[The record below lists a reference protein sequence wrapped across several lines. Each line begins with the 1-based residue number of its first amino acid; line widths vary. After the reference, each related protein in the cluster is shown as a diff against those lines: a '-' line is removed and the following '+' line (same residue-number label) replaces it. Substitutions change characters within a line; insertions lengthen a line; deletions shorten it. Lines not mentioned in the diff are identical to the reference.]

1 MTDIATLGIKVDA
14 SSADSAGSALDR
26 LRTRAKGAELAVG
39 AMRAA
44 FAGVAAAGAAFAAV
58 VGKVTTVQREFDV
71 LNSSL
76 ITVTGSAQAAER
88 NFAWIRKFAA
98 ETPYSLNEVTG
109 AFVKLKAL
117 GLDASRDALESY
129 GNTASAMGKSLDQ
142 FIEAVADASTGEFER
157 LKEFG
162 IKARQDGATVAFTFR
177 GITTTVRN
185 SADEIESYLRRIGNV
200 DFAGAMDIR
209 AKTLDGALSNL
220 GDTWDE
226 LFRTI
231 SSQGVGQIILDGVR
245 AAERG
250 VRRLIDALNDM
261 SIAAKSGQD
270 FLTFLGRGTGLETLD
285 EDLSGNVQKITEI
298 NKKLIDLQK
307 NGGGGISSTFN
318 QRRIDA
324 LKRER
329 AELEAEGKI
338 LEREAERRRKLR
350 APVTGG
356 DSESRGTRT
365 PSATAPSK
373 SELAALRRAA
383 EEEQKLRLLAAE
395 QVLGT
400 DDAQLKFNADVAR
413 AYEEFDRRRKAAN
426 DEAIRQANQQE
437 DAVSRLVE
445 RYRDL
450 ADPTRQYRQEIEL
463 VTVLEAQGRLSAEE
477 AFNARG
483 KLIEQEQS
491 AAQKTSESL
500 KKQKSLAEELGLT
513 FTSAFE
519 DAVVSGKKLGDVL
532 NGLAQDILR
541 VVVRKS
547 VTEPLGE
554 SIAAFAKEL
563 FPSARGNAFAGA
575 GQVQTFASGGAFGNG
590 EVLTRPTLFRFAS
603 GGSFREGVAGE
614 AGPEAAVPLK
624 RMSNGKLG
632 VYAEG
637 GGQPILNVRVI
648 NNAQAQVSVAQ
659 NDSGDLEL
667 VIDQVDFAIGE
678 RVLSGRGGTFSA
690 MQNRFG
696 LRTDSGGY

>member
-1 MTDIATLGIKVDA
+1 MTDIASLGIKVDA

-26 LRTRAKGAELAVG
+26 LRTRARGAELAVG

-44 FAGVAAAGAAFAAV
+44 FAGVAAAGAAFTAV

-76 ITVTGSAQAAER
+76 VTVTGSAQAAER
-88 NFAWIRKFAA
+88 NFAWIREFAA
-98 ETPYSLNEVTG
+98 TTPYSLNEVTG

-200 DFAGAMDIR
+200 DFAGAMDLR
-209 AKTLDGALSNL
+209 AQTLDGALSNL

-231 SSQGVGQIILDGVR
+231 SNQGVGQLILDGVR
-245 AAERG
+245 AAEQG
-250 VRRLIDALNDM
+250 VRGLIDALNDM

-270 FLTFLGRGTGLETLD
+270 FLTFLGRGTGLKTLD
-285 EDLSGNVQKITEI
+285 DDLAENVQKITEI
-298 NKKLIDLQK
+298 NEKLIKLQQ
-307 NGGGGISSTFN
+307 GGGINETFN

-350 APVTGG
+350 APAKAEESDSGG
-356 DSESRGTRT
+356 PRSSGAG
-365 PSATAPSK
+365 SQSK
-373 SELAALRRAA
+373 SELAALRKRL
-383 EEEQKLRLLAAE
+383 EDEQKLRILAAD
-395 QVLGT
+395 QILGT
-400 DDAQLKFNADVAR
+400 DDAQLRFNADVAR
-413 AYEEFDRRRKAAN
+413 AYEDFDRRRAAAN
-426 DEAIRQANQQE
+426 DEAIRQANAQE
-437 DAVSRLVE
+437 DAVASLAE

-463 VTVLEAQGRLSAEE
+463 VTALEAQGRLTAEE

-483 KLIEQEQS
+483 RLLEQEAS
-491 AAQKTSESL
+491 AADGATKRL
-500 KKQKSLAEELGLT
+500 KEQKSAVEELGVT
-513 FTSAFE
+513 FSSALE
-519 DAVVSGKKLGDVL
+519 DAIVNFKSLGEVATGVL
-532 NGLAQDILR
+532 KDIAR
-541 VVVRKS
+541 YMVRKQI
-547 VTEPLGE
+547 TGPLIEALG
-554 SIAAFAKEL
+554 AL
-563 FPSARGNAFAGA
+563 FPGSNTKKSADGNAFTSGGYVSA
-575 GQVQTFASGGAFGNG
+575 FASGGAFGNG
-590 EVLTRPTLFRFAS
+590 EVLTRPTFFRFAS
-603 GGSFREGVAGE
+603 GGAFRSGVAGE
-614 AGPEAAVPLK
+614 AGPEGALPLK
-624 RMSNGKLG
+624 RMANGKLG
-632 VYAEG
+632 VYAEAG
-637 GGQPILNVRVI
+637 SGPTVLNVRVI
-648 NNAQAQVSVAQ
+648 NNAGAQVQVAQ
-659 NDSGDLEL
+659 NNEGGLDVL
-667 VIDQVDFAIGE
+667 IDQIDQRIASGIV
-678 RVLSGRGGTFSA
+678 SGRGRTAQAMQGTFGL
-690 MQNRFG
+690 NRARAF
-696 LRTDSGGY
+696 

>member
-14 SSADSAGSALDR
+14 SSADSAGTALDR
-26 LRTRAKGAELAVG
+26 LRMRAKGAELAVG

-44 FAGVAAAGAAFAAV
+44 FAGVAAAGAAFTAV

-88 NFAWIRKFAA
+88 NFAWIRQFAA

-177 GITTTVRN
+177 GITSTVRN

-200 DFAGAMDIR
+200 DFAGAMDVR

-231 SSQGVGQIILDGVR
+231 SSQGVGQAILDGVR

-250 VRRLIDALNDM
+250 VRGLIDALNDM

-270 FLTFLGRGTGLETLD
+270 FLTFLGRGTGLKTLD
-285 EDLSGNVQKITEI
+285 EDLAANVQKITEI
-298 NKKLIDLQK
+298 NEKLIKLQQ
-307 NGGGGISSTFN
+307 GGGINQTFN

-350 APVTGG
+350 APVAGG
-356 DSESRGTRT
+356 ESESGGART
-365 PSATAPSK
+365 PSSAAQSK

-413 AYEEFDRRRKAAN
+413 AYEEFDRRRAAAN
-426 DEAIRQANQQE
+426 DEAIRQANAQE
-437 DAVSRLVE
+437 DAVASLAE

-463 VTVLEAQGRLSAEE
+463 VTALEAQGRLTAEE

-491 AAQKTSESL
+491 AAEKTSENL
-500 KKQKSLAEELGLT
+500 KKQKSLTEELGLT

-519 DAVVSGKKLGDVL
+519 DAIVSGKKLGDVL
-532 NGLAQDILR
+532 AGLAQDILR
-541 VVVRKS
+541 VVVRKNI
-547 VTEPLGE
+547 TEPLGTA
-554 SIAAFAKEL
+554 IGDFAKTL
-563 FPSARGNAFAGA
+563 FSANGNAFAGA
-575 GQVQTFASGGAFGNG
+575 GPVQAFAAGGAFGNG

-603 GGSFREGVAGE
+603 GGSFRTGVAGE
-614 AGPEAAVPLK
+614 AGPEGAMPLK

-637 GGQPILNVRVI
+637 GGQPILNVKVI

-659 NDSGDLEL
+659 NDSGDLEV
-667 VIDQVDFAIGE
+667 VIDQIDAAMADRIG
-678 RVLSGRGGTFSA
+678 SGRGATSA
-690 MQNRFG
+690 ALQGRYG
-696 LRTDSGGY
+696 LRPAVGGF